1 MPNNVTISKVGAIL
15 FVATGPLTTHEL
27 ASITGDAEAA
37 IQSALTELKSQLPS
51 LGMSITHLDGHYRL
65 VSAPDV
71 APTVRSYM
79 ISEAGT
85 DLTKAALET
94 LAIIAYRGPLTR
106 SAIEDIRGVASD
118 AMIRNLLS
126 RGLITESGRS
136 SEPGQAIE
144 YAISH
149 GFLQHFGLSS
159 PDQLPPV
166 PEPARE
172 N

>member
-1 MPNNVTISKVGAIL
+1 MPDDTTSSKVGAIM
-15 FVATGPLTTHEL
+15 FVATAPLTAQEL
-27 ASITGDAEAA
+27 AAITGQSESQV
-37 IQSALTELKSQLPS
+37 QSALAELKAKLPP
-51 LGMSITHLDGHYRL
+51 LGLSITHLEGRYRL
-65 VSAPDV
+65 VSAPGV
-71 APTVRSYM
+71 AQTVRSYM

-126 RGLITESGRS
+126 RGLITEAGRS
-136 SEPGQAIE
+136 SEPGQGVE
-144 YAISH
+144 YTISH

-166 PEPARE
+166 PEPTHE